1 MNEIKR
7 LEKLYNRFNDEYK
20 EIINVIIQNLEFI
33 KRKEYHHHENIS
45 VYTHSLMVSYYSYKI
60 AKKIHLDYKST
71 AIAGILH
78 DFYYEDWQKANKK
91 GLKEL
96 HGFVHAREAL
106 NNSKEHFNY
115 LLNDK
120 ISNSIVRHMFPLNI
134 KPPKYL
140 EGWIITIVDKIVS
153 MDVLL
158 YPKQWPKYLGL
169 LIFFKRIK

>member
-1 MNEIKR
+1 MGDVKK
-7 LEKLYNRFNDEYK
+7 LEKLYNKLNDDYK
-20 EIINVIIQNLEFI
+20 EITKEILENSEFL
-33 KRKEYHHHENIS
+33 KRKDYNHHENIS

-60 AKKIHLDYKST
+60 AKKLKLDYKST

-78 DFYYEDWQKANKK
+78 DFYYEDWQKSKK
-91 GLKEL
+91 RKLKEL
-96 HGFVHAREAL
+96 HGFVHAKEAL
-106 NNSKEHFNY
+106 NNSKEHFDY

-134 KPPKYL
+134 IPPKYF

-153 MDVLL
+153 LDVLL

-169 LIFFKRIK
+169 LIIFKKIK